1 MSRLWSGSLPPALL
15 HLLVLEGIVCQA
27 LLPKA
32 GGKGR
37 AMAMEILI
45 PSSAIRNLI
54 REDKVHQIYGM
65 MQAGQAKHGM
75 QTFNQSLAALFFKR
89 LITLE
94 VALARSSYPDE
105 LQEIINRGPAS
116 LNPAL
121 TA

>member
-1 MSRLWSGSLPPALL
+1 MLAWTIYLSFAGALA
-15 HLLVLEGIVCQA
+15 EA
-27 LLPKA
+27 LLPKV

-75 QTFNQSLAALFFKR
+75 QTFNQALAALYFKR
-89 LITLE
+89 MITLE
-94 VALARSSYPDE
+94 TALARSSK
-105 LQEIINRGPAS
+105 
-116 LNPAL
+116 
-121 TA
+121 